1 MLGMQFRNG
10 TATKKKIWVRVM
22 KMRVLLVKMRKTRNY
37 WCVENAEVIII

>member
-10 TATKKKIWVRVM
+10 TATKKIWVRVM

-37 WCVENAEVIII
+37 WCVENAEVTII